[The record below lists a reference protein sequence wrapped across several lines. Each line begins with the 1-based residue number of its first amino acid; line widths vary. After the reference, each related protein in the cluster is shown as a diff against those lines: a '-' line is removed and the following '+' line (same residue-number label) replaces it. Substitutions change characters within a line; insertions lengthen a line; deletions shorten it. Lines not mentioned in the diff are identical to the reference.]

1 MPTPRK
7 NQTLTLKI
15 EALTAE
21 GSGVGRSEGFAVFVR
36 GGVPGDEVEAH
47 VIKAKKHYAVAKVTR
62 VLSASPH
69 RIPNDC
75 PLFPR
80 CGGCALRELEY
91 GFEAEEKQRRVEDAF
106 RRLAHM
112 EVPCEEILTP
122 AAAER
127 YRNKAQYPVAR
138 ADKKVQI
145 GFYAPRSHRVI
156 DCTDCLLQPAE
167 FAEIVRVFR
176 TFLEEFDISVYNAD
190 THEGLVRHLYLR
202 KGFVSGEI
210 MVCVVI
216 NGGVLPHAD
225 TLVARLLELHAGIA
239 SIQLNR
245 NTERTNVILGAHCTV
260 LWGAPYI
267 MDTLCGIRVRLSP
280 QSFYQV
286 NRDMAERLYGKAAEF
301 AGLTGQETVLDLY
314 CGTGL
319 IGLSMARRIGRLY
332 GAEIVP
338 EAVEDARRNAAENGI
353 ENAEFFCGD
362 AGDASARLQT
372 LGVHPDVVLLDPPRK
387 GCGEQ
392 VLETVAA
399 MQPQKIVYISC
410 DPATLARDCARLR
423 PLGYTVRRLAAADL
437 FPRTSHVESVCL
449 LVRTGDAV

>member
-1 MPTPRK
+1 M
-7 NQTLTLKI
+7 
-15 EALTAE
+15 
-21 GSGVGRSEGFAVFVR
+21 
-36 GGVPGDEVEAH
+36 
-47 VIKAKKHYAVAKVTR
+47 
-62 VLSASPH
+62 
-69 RIPNDC
+69 
-75 PLFPR
+75 
-80 CGGCALRELEY
+80 
-91 GFEAEEKQRRVEDAF
+91 
-106 RRLAHM
+106 
-112 EVPCEEILTP
+112 
-122 AAAER
+122 
-127 YRNKAQYPVAR
+127 
-138 ADKKVQI
+138 
-145 GFYAPRSHRVI
+145 
-156 DCTDCLLQPAE
+156 
-167 FAEIVRVFR
+167 
-176 TFLEEFDISVYNAD
+176 
-190 THEGLVRHLYLR
+190 
-202 KGFVSGEI
+202 
-210 MVCVVI
+210 
-216 NGGVLPHAD
+216 
-225 TLVARLLELHAGIA
+225 LHAGIA
-239 SIQLNR
+239 SIQRNH
-245 NTERTNVILGAHCTV
+245 NTEGTNVILGAHCTV

-267 MDTLCGIRVRLSP
+267 TDTLCGIRVRLSP

-449 LVRTGDAV
+449 LVWTGDAV